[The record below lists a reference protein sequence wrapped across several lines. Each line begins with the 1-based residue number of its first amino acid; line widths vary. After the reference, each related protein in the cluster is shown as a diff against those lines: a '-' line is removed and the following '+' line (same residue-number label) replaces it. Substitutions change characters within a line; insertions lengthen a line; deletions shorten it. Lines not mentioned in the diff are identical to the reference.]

1 MERPRDPWD
10 GLREHNFAAAVE
22 SRHHSSAATY
32 RRPFAV
38 SNRRTTG
45 FGSIRDG
52 SGCRSCTRF
61 VDPGVRCRS
70 VRRLHDLNGYPMAYD
85 ILPTSDPRMT
95 KLRFPALAA
104 KTCMLPRLQ
113 PGTRAQPMC

>member
-1 MERPRDPWD
+1 
-10 GLREHNFAAAVE
+10 
-22 SRHHSSAATY
+22 
-32 RRPFAV
+32 
-38 SNRRTTG
+38 
-45 FGSIRDG
+45 
-52 SGCRSCTRF
+52 
-61 VDPGVRCRS
+61 
-70 VRRLHDLNGYPMAYD
+70 MAYD